1 MKKSVVLMALGL
13 SLPGTVFADCSSNL
27 NADQL
32 VECITVEGSGANYQ
46 SWKKKHDKLA
56 DSSTTSPI
64 TGENVATVAPAAGK
78 VEE

>member
-1 MKKSVVLMALGL
+1 MKTGVVLMTLGL
-13 SLPGTVFADCSSNL
+13 TLSGTVFAECPSNL
-27 NADQL
+27 DADQL

-78 VEE
+78 VAE

>member
-1 MKKSVVLMALGL
+1 MKTGVVLMTLGL
-13 SLPGTVFADCSSNL
+13 SLSGTAFAECPSNL
-27 NADQL
+27 DTDQL
-32 VECITVEGSGANYQ
+32 VECITIEGSGANYQ

-64 TGENVATVAPAAGK
+64 TGGNVATVAPAAGK